1 MRLTH
6 AVFAKELVDHVRDV
20 RSVASALLFP
30 ILGPVLF
37 AVMMTVMASWADA
50 SGPVN
55 VALVGGDDAPHLI
68 EFLSRHGL
76 ETEPAP
82 ADYEAQVTAGALDA
96 VLVVPDDYAERYQQG
111 RPARVDLLFDQSRRN
126 SASKVHRVRSVLEA
140 WSRAT
145 GSQRLLARGVHPEL
159 AYALDIRPIDLATPE
174 KLAAMMLNMVPLFLV
189 LAAFVGGMNVAIDTT
204 AGERERG
211 SLEPLLSNPAP
222 RGSIVAGKWLAT
234 VAVAGAAVLLSLA
247 GYVVAIKYAP
257 IAQLG
262 VRASTGPAEVVF
274 LLATLLPLTLF
285 ASALQ
290 MLVATYARSFKE
302 AQTYLSLLLFLPM
315 LPGLVLTF
323 SPVDAQA
330 YWYAVPALGQH
341 LLIQDIIGGAPVPA
355 TAWALSLLGLGVPA
369 AMCLVGCT
377 RLLQNERIIFA
388 RG

>member
-1 MRLTH
+1 MRLTT
-6 AVFAKELVDHVRDV
+6 AVLSKEIVDHMRDV

-30 ILGPVLF
+30 VLGPILF

-50 SGPVN
+50 SGPMN
-55 VALVGGDDAPHLI
+55 VALVGSENAPHLI
-68 EFLSRHGL
+68 RFLERHGL
-76 ETEPAP
+76 ETETAP
-82 ADYEAQVTAGALDA
+82 TDYEAQVTAGTLDA
-96 VLVVPDDYAERYQQG
+96 VLIIPNDYAERYEQG
-111 RPARVDLLFDQSRRN
+111 RPAQVDLVFDQSRRN
-126 SASKVHRVRSVLEA
+126 SASKVHRIRSVLEA

-159 AYALDIRPIDLATPE
+159 AFALDVRPIDLATPE

-211 SLEPLLSNPAP
+211 SLEPLLSNPAA
-222 RGSIVAGKWLAT
+222 RGAIVGGKWLAT
-234 VAVAGAAVLLSLA
+234 VAVASSAVLLSLA
-247 GYVVAIKYAP
+247 GYVIAIRYAP

-262 VRASTGPAEVVF
+262 VRASTGPAEVVL
-274 LLATLLPLTLF
+274 LLAALLPLTLF

-323 SPVDAQA
+323 SPVDAQL

-341 LLIQDIIGGAPVPA
+341 LLIQDIIGGASVPMA
-355 TAWALSLLGLGVPA
+355 AWAFSLLGLAVPA
-369 AMCLVGCT
+369 VMCLVGCT
-377 RLLQNERIIFA
+377 RLLQDERIIFA

>member
-1 MRLTH
+1 MRLTT
-6 AVFAKELVDHVRDV
+6 AVLYKELIDHARDV

-30 ILGPVLF
+30 VLGPILF

-55 VALVGGDDAPHLI
+55 IALVGGDNAPHLLR
-68 EFLSRHGL
+68 FLERHGL
-76 ETEPAP
+76 EIEAAP
-82 ADYEAQVTAGALDA
+82 KDYEARVTAGDLDA
-96 VLVVPDDYAERYQQG
+96 VLVIPSDYPQRYEEG
-111 RPARVDLLFDQSRRN
+111 RPARVDLIFDQSRRN
-126 SASKVHRVRSVLEA
+126 SASKVHRIRSVLEA

-159 AYALDIRPIDLATPE
+159 AFALEVRPIDLATPE

-211 SLEPLLSNPAP
+211 SLEPLLSNPAA
-222 RGSIVAGKWLAT
+222 RGSIVGGKWLAT
-234 VAVAGAAVLLSLA
+234 VAVAGAAVLISLV
-247 GYVVAIKYAP
+247 GYVIAIKYAP
-257 IAQLG
+257 IARLG
-262 VRASTGPAEVVF
+262 VRASTGPAEVAL
-274 LLATLLPLTLF
+274 LLATLVPLTLF

-323 SPVDAQA
+323 SPVDAQL

-341 LLIQDIIGGAPVPA
+341 LLIQDIIGGANVPMA
-355 TAWALSLLGLGVPA
+355 AWALSLLGLAVPA
-369 AMCLVGCT
+369 VMCLVGCT
-377 RLLQNERIIFA
+377 RLLQDERIIFA